1 MELHRFFDSFDLCFF
16 NGYNSKKNDCI
27 DFCKMCQIKKETE
40 VRKMNE
46 EVGEMIRHCRMEMGI
61 SQKDLSEKVGI
72 TQTALSSIEMG
83 TMGAS
88 EETIYKVSKVLG
100 ISIGQRIKMYRCK
113 RGLSQSELARR
124 IEINQSGI
132 SRIESGKEALSKA
145 VSERICQVLDIS
157 PDRLKPFIMPPWK
170 IKKKLQQLTENE
182 LMNKFNAYHPIL
194 VRILKTDNEDDFGE
208 LFPAVLDAIYST
220 SNDEVSGELIAIYRH
235 GSQGVLKLKDYR
247 TKWLGYSYDEEL
259 LDNEKREI

>member
-1 MELHRFFDSFDLCFF
+1 
-16 NGYNSKKNDCI
+16 
-27 DFCKMCQIKKETE
+27 
-40 VRKMNE
+40 MNE

-157 PDRLKPFIMPPWK
+157 PDRLKPLIMPPRK
-170 IKKKLQQLTENE
+170 IKKKLQQLTEND
-182 LMNKFNAYHPIL
+182 LMDKFNAYHPIL
-194 VRILKTDNEDDFGE
+194 VRILKTDNEDDYGE
-208 LFPAVLDAIYST
+208 LFPAVLDAVYST
-220 SNDEVSGELIAIYRH
+220 STNVLLYR
-235 GSQGVLKLKDYR
+235 
-247 TKWLGYSYDEEL
+247 
-259 LDNEKREI
+259 

>member
-1 MELHRFFDSFDLCFF
+1 
-16 NGYNSKKNDCI
+16 
-27 DFCKMCQIKKETE
+27 
-40 VRKMNE
+40 MN
-46 EVGEMIRHCRMEMGI
+46 EVGEMIRHYRKKMGY

-72 TQTALSSIEMG
+72 ARTTVVSIENG
-83 TMGAS
+83 TASPS
-88 EETIYKVSKVLG
+88 EETIYKISKVLG

-124 IEINQSGI
+124 VEINPSGL
-132 SRIESGKEALSKA
+132 SRIEAGKEALSKA

-157 PDRLKPFIMPPWK
+157 PDRLKPFIMPPRK

-182 LMNKFNAYHPIL
+182 LDY
-194 VRILKTDNEDDFGE
+194 GE

-220 SNDEVSGELIAIYRH
+220 SNDEVSGELVAIFRH
-235 GSQGVLKLKDYR
+235 GNQGVLKLKDYR
-247 TKWLGYSYDEEL
+247 TKWIGYSYDEEL